1 MSSILNKANTKK
13 WALFVSEHKRNGRF
27 TRISQNAIDRWEARL
42 KAIIEEDIWRHPSK
56 GVTIK

>member
-1 MSSILNKANTKK
+1 MSIINKTNIKAY
-13 WALFVSEHKRNGRF
+13 ALHVSEAKRNGRF

-42 KAIIEEDIWRHPSK
+42 KAIIDDDIYRHPSK

>member
-1 MSSILNKANTKK
+1 MSIIIKTNIKAY
-13 WALFVSEHKRNGRF
+13 ALHVSEAKRNGRF

-42 KAIIEEDIWRHPSK
+42 KAIIDDDIYRHPSK